1 MNKVELFVNGK
12 IFGGWNSVSI
22 KKSIKNLSS
31 TFDLGVT
38 DNWSNQRIPWILAPG
53 DECELKIDS
62 VKLITGYIDSID
74 NSISAASKTI
84 SVSGRDK
91 TADFIDC
98 SYAGAEFKNKNISV
112 AALARKLAAPFKLT
126 VVKNQYGLEVVKNLT
141 ISQGETCFEILDKA
155 SKQFGY
161 LFTSNE
167 NSEII
172 ITRPST
178 LKSTTNIEQG
188 VNLVSGSATF
198 DFSNRFSEYTVKSQS
213 NDFAN
218 EPELASVVANFQ
230 IKQSAK
236 DESLKR
242 YRPFMFVSE
251 SIANAGQARSRAQWE
266 AKKRAA
272 DASKFKVTVKGWKK
286 ADGTLWI
293 PNELVRLKSVSLG
306 IDDDLLI
313 TSIEYNQSNSGT
325 FANMELERK
334 DAYLPEP
341 VVKEKG
347 DPFASQITKELAGR

>member
-1 MNKVELFVNGK
+1 MNKVELFVNGS

-38 DNWSNQRIPWILAPG
+38 DNWSTQREPWILAPG

-62 VKLITGYIDSID
+62 EKLITGYIDSVE
-74 NSISAASKTI
+74 NSIAANSKTI
-84 SVSGRDK
+84 SVAGRDK
-91 TADFIDC
+91 TCDFIDC
-98 SYAGAEFKNKNISV
+98 SYAGTEFKNKNISV
-112 AALARKLAAPFKLT
+112 AALARKLASQFGLA

-141 ISQGETCFEILDKA
+141 IGQGDACFEILDKA
-155 SKQFGY
+155 AKQYGY
-161 LFTSNE
+161 LITSNA
-167 NSEII
+167 NSEIL
-172 ITRPST
+172 ITRPSSI
-178 LKSTTNIEQG
+178 KSVTNIEQG
-188 VNLVSGSATF
+188 INLVSGSATF
-198 DFSNRFSEYTVKSQS
+198 DFSNRFSKYTVKSQS

-218 EPELASVVANFQ
+218 EPELASVIANFQ
-230 IKQSAK
+230 IKQTAT
-236 DESLKR
+236 DETIKR
-242 YRPFMFVSE
+242 NRPLLFVSE
-251 SIANAGQARSRAQWE
+251 GISNASQARARAQWE

-272 DASKFKVTVKGWKK
+272 DSTKFKVVVKGWKK

-334 DAYLPEP
+334 DSYSPEP
-341 VVKEKG
+341 VVKEKQ
-347 DPFASQITKELAGR
+347 DPITSAIIRDKAAR